1 MLDGLNITLAYWHWI
16 LLGLALIGL
25 EIFVPSFVI
34 IWFGAAAVSVGLL
47 LLVLTMG
54 INAQVFVWVA
64 LSVLYVVLWHV
75 FVSPRM
81 KNRTLAGMSREA
93 IIGQTGIVVRYNAES
108 GRGLLKFPAPIMGSE
123 EWDFIF
129 DGTLAN
135 GDRVTVTEV
144 SGNAVIVRAQ
154 VPFSK

>member
-16 LLGLALIGL
+16 LLGLALTGL

-47 LLVLTMG
+47 VLVLPMG
-54 INAQVFVWVA
+54 INVQVFVWVA
-64 LSVLYVVLWHV
+64 LSILYVVLWHV